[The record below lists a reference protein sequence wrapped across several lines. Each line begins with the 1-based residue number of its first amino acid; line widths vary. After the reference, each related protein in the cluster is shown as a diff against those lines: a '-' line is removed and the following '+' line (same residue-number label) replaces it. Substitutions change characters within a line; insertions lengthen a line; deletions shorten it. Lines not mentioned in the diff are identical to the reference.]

1 LTAKAQ
7 PSLDRDSARFGVASA
22 KAAKKNYRI
31 VTSLERTLAAG
42 AWDETRRRRNHAES
56 TESRTFFGLRDPACI
71 DEPQRDR
78 IIKAFP

>member
-1 LTAKAQ
+1 MIDVRPLMNSYFCLS
-7 PSLDRDSARFGVASA
+7 P
-22 KAAKKNYRI
+22 KKNYRI